1 VTAQSVGY
9 DLGSEEVLQSGKYAH
24 GKCFY
29 KIRIKNL
36 LYLFRQVYARCAWY
50 ESYRLVNEI
59 YSLELQRLCES
70 LSPLDIRENGVW
82 VNIRLEIKSA
92 DGDCL
97 FYEYAQDT
105 NYSDYKTNKGTASNG
120 HSSED

>member
-1 VTAQSVGY
+1 MTARFVGY
-9 DLGSEEVLQSGKYAH
+9 DLGLEKVLQSGKYAN

-29 KIRIKNL
+29 KIRIKSL

-50 ESYRLVNEI
+50 KSYRLVNEI

-70 LSPLDIRENGVW
+70 LSPLDIRENGFW
-82 VNIRLEIKSA
+82 VNIRLEIKGT
-92 DGDCL
+92 DGDFL
-97 FYEYAQDT
+97 FYEDAQEADC
-105 NYSDYKTNKGTASNG
+105 SDYKTNQGVAPNG